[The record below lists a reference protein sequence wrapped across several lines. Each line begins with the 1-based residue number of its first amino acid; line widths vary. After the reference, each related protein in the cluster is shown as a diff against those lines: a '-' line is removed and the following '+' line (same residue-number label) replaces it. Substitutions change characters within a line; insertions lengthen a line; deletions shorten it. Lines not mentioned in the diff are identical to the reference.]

1 MKVLICHNYY
11 RQPGGEDAEFLA
23 EKAMLV
29 EAGHCVLE
37 FTRRNDE
44 ISEHN
49 LFSKAK
55 LGLGT
60 TWARNSVDDLR
71 AVLREE
77 KPDIVHF
84 HNTFPLISPGAYY
97 VCQDAGVPVIQT
109 LQNYR
114 LLCPAATLYR
124 DGRICEECLDRGVFH
139 GVVHGCY
146 RDSRPATAAVGLMLA
161 LHRRINTW
169 TEMVDR
175 YIAPTEFVG
184 RKFVQ
189 AGLPADRISIK
200 PNLVHPDPGMRARR
214 GGYALYVG
222 RLAPEK
228 GVGTLLRA
236 WALLENPV
244 PLRIVGDGP
253 IRAALEAQ
261 RERSN
266 LSNVHFDGWLCR
278 EKLASVMK
286 GAAFLIFPS
295 EWHEPFGL
303 TIVEAFACGV
313 PVIASRLDSIT
324 EMLEEEKTGL
334 YFTPREATELAAKV
348 DWAWRHPHAV
358 EMMSKAARAQYQ
370 AKYTAERNYAMLME
384 IYGQARRSS
393 VTKICKQYRSVSP
406 MIPRLN
412 DLSRKWQWLTS
423 QEGFRRA
430 PVSTCARLISWRGR
444 CLLGKAAI
452 VNLRRWN
459 IPIFLPPRWRG
470 IEKLVFVFREN
481 YEPELIY
488 LEKVLSSKAVF
499 IDVGAN
505 LGIYTLVASR
515 LVGRAGR
522 VIAIEP
528 SVQSFPALQKN
539 IAVNRL
545 TNVLPLP
552 VALAEKT
559 AKTWL
564 HHGINPGQNSFGKD
578 PSCNGVGEEV
588 VTETLDS
595 VLLQASVDHVDLIK
609 MDVEGAE
616 ELVLRGASRVVT
628 SERPLII
635 FEFNPEAAQ
644 RLGLSPSGAWNL
656 LEALNYEFFM
666 VGPRGSLQRSDS
678 PLPGRNVVAIPRQG

>member
-1 MKVLICHNYY
+1 M
-11 RQPGGEDAEFLA
+11 
-23 EKAMLV
+23 
-29 EAGHCVLE
+29 
-37 FTRRNDE
+37 T
-44 ISEHN
+44 
-49 LFSKAK
+49 
-55 LGLGT
+55 
-60 TWARNSVDDLR
+60 
-71 AVLREE
+71 
-77 KPDIVHF
+77 
-84 HNTFPLISPGAYY
+84 
-97 VCQDAGVPVIQT
+97 
-109 LQNYR
+109 
-114 LLCPAATLYR
+114 
-124 DGRICEECLDRGVFH
+124 
-139 GVVHGCY
+139 
-146 RDSRPATAAVGLMLA
+146 
-161 LHRRINTW
+161 
-169 TEMVDR
+169 
-175 YIAPTEFVG
+175 
-184 RKFVQ
+184 
-189 AGLPADRISIK
+189 
-200 PNLVHPDPGMRARR
+200 
-214 GGYALYVG
+214 
-222 RLAPEK
+222 
-228 GVGTLLRA
+228 
-236 WALLENPV
+236 
-244 PLRIVGDGP
+244 
-253 IRAALEAQ
+253 
-261 RERSN
+261 
-266 LSNVHFDGWLCR
+266 
-278 EKLASVMK
+278 
-286 GAAFLIFPS
+286 
-295 EWHEPFGL
+295 
-303 TIVEAFACGV
+303 
-313 PVIASRLDSIT
+313 
-324 EMLEEEKTGL
+324 
-334 YFTPREATELAAKV
+334 
-348 DWAWRHPHAV
+348 
-358 EMMSKAARAQYQ
+358 
-370 AKYTAERNYAMLME
+370 
-384 IYGQARRSS
+384 
-393 VTKICKQYRSVSP
+393 
-406 MIPRLN
+406 PRLN
-412 DLSRKWQWLTS
+412 DLNRKWQWLTS
-423 QEGFRRA
+423 QEGFCRA

>member
-1 MKVLICHNYY
+1 
-11 RQPGGEDAEFLA
+11 
-23 EKAMLV
+23 
-29 EAGHCVLE
+29 
-37 FTRRNDE
+37 
-44 ISEHN
+44 
-49 LFSKAK
+49 
-55 LGLGT
+55 
-60 TWARNSVDDLR
+60 
-71 AVLREE
+71 
-77 KPDIVHF
+77 
-84 HNTFPLISPGAYY
+84 
-97 VCQDAGVPVIQT
+97 
-109 LQNYR
+109 
-114 LLCPAATLYR
+114 
-124 DGRICEECLDRGVFH
+124 
-139 GVVHGCY
+139 
-146 RDSRPATAAVGLMLA
+146 
-161 LHRRINTW
+161 
-169 TEMVDR
+169 
-175 YIAPTEFVG
+175 
-184 RKFVQ
+184 
-189 AGLPADRISIK
+189 
-200 PNLVHPDPGMRARR
+200 
-214 GGYALYVG
+214 
-222 RLAPEK
+222 
-228 GVGTLLRA
+228 
-236 WALLENPV
+236 
-244 PLRIVGDGP
+244 
-253 IRAALEAQ
+253 
-261 RERSN
+261 
-266 LSNVHFDGWLCR
+266 
-278 EKLASVMK
+278 
-286 GAAFLIFPS
+286 
-295 EWHEPFGL
+295 
-303 TIVEAFACGV
+303 
-313 PVIASRLDSIT
+313 
-324 EMLEEEKTGL
+324 
-334 YFTPREATELAAKV
+334 
-348 DWAWRHPHAV
+348 
-358 EMMSKAARAQYQ
+358 
-370 AKYTAERNYAMLME
+370 
-384 IYGQARRSS
+384 
-393 VTKICKQYRSVSP
+393 

-678 PLPGRNVVAIPRQG
+678 PLPGRNVVAIPRRG

>member
-1 MKVLICHNYY
+1 M
-11 RQPGGEDAEFLA
+11 
-23 EKAMLV
+23 
-29 EAGHCVLE
+29 
-37 FTRRNDE
+37 T
-44 ISEHN
+44 
-49 LFSKAK
+49 
-55 LGLGT
+55 
-60 TWARNSVDDLR
+60 
-71 AVLREE
+71 
-77 KPDIVHF
+77 
-84 HNTFPLISPGAYY
+84 
-97 VCQDAGVPVIQT
+97 
-109 LQNYR
+109 
-114 LLCPAATLYR
+114 
-124 DGRICEECLDRGVFH
+124 
-139 GVVHGCY
+139 
-146 RDSRPATAAVGLMLA
+146 
-161 LHRRINTW
+161 
-169 TEMVDR
+169 
-175 YIAPTEFVG
+175 
-184 RKFVQ
+184 
-189 AGLPADRISIK
+189 
-200 PNLVHPDPGMRARR
+200 
-214 GGYALYVG
+214 
-222 RLAPEK
+222 
-228 GVGTLLRA
+228 
-236 WALLENPV
+236 
-244 PLRIVGDGP
+244 
-253 IRAALEAQ
+253 
-261 RERSN
+261 
-266 LSNVHFDGWLCR
+266 
-278 EKLASVMK
+278 
-286 GAAFLIFPS
+286 
-295 EWHEPFGL
+295 
-303 TIVEAFACGV
+303 
-313 PVIASRLDSIT
+313 
-324 EMLEEEKTGL
+324 
-334 YFTPREATELAAKV
+334 
-348 DWAWRHPHAV
+348 
-358 EMMSKAARAQYQ
+358 
-370 AKYTAERNYAMLME
+370 
-384 IYGQARRSS
+384 
-393 VTKICKQYRSVSP
+393 
-406 MIPRLN
+406 PRLN
-412 DLSRKWQWLTS
+412 DLNRKWQWLTS
-423 QEGFRRA
+423 QEGFCRA

-595 VLLQASVDHVDLIK
+595 VLLQASVDRVDLIK